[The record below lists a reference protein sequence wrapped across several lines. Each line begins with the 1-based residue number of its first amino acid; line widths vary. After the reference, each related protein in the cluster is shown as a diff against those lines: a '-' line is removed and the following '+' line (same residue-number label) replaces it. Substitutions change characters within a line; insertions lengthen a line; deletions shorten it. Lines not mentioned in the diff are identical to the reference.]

1 MDDHRA
7 ARDDEAD
14 PARMKGSTGV
24 VTVLS
29 LLAVGLAMLVVLLT
43 AEAAVGAAR
52 AQAAAD
58 ASALGAIGGDEQH
71 AAELA
76 RRNGARLVDFV
87 ARGPCV
93 EVLVAV
99 GRSHARARATVAG
112 VEGGYPCD
120 EEASR
125 RLDVRASR

>member
-1 MDDHRA
+1 
-7 ARDDEAD
+7 
-14 PARMKGSTGV
+14 V

-29 LLAVGLAMLVVLLT
+29 LLALGVAMLLVVVT
-43 AEAAVGAAR
+43 AQAAVGAAR

-58 ASALGAIGGDEQH
+58 ASALGAIGGDEAR
-71 AAELA
+71 AADLA
-76 RRNGARLVDFV
+76 RRNGARLVAFV
-87 ARGPCV
+87 TRGPCV

-99 GRSHARARATVAG
+99 GRSQARARATIAG

-125 RLDVRASR
+125 RLDVRAHR